1 MRAENLGDNVQ
12 QSFVMMY
19 QADKMVQTNVQRGK
33 APVYQESLQFDI
45 EDDRQPL
52 VVNLVDAVSNRDI
65 LRTQIKIE

>member
-1 MRAENLGDNVQ
+1 
-12 QSFVMMY
+12 MY

-33 APVYQESLQFDI
+33 APVFQESLQFDI

-52 VVNLVDAVSNRDI
+52 VVNLVDAVSNKDI